1 MTRPGH
7 QQAAYLQ
14 SQQLLREHNVGL
26 NSLPP
31 QTPILRSQTPVMM
44 TAPTPQP
51 PAGSVVGSAFNLQ
64 ASNANVAGLPSVNPN
79 VAVNG
84 GSMSRMVSSTTLPN
98 MAAAA
103 QPQQYILPGELN
115 FYRAA
120 VIYKTTHRYL

>member
-1 MTRPGH
+1 MTCY

-44 TAPTPQP
+44 TAPTPL
-51 PAGSVVGSAFNLQ
+51 PAGGSVVGSAFNLQ